1 MSITIENLNKHFG
14 VFHALKNISL
24 TAPTGKLT
32 SLLGPSGCGKTTLL
46 RIIASLENADG
57 GKILFDGQ
65 DVTAKHVRERKVGFV
80 FQHYALFRHMNV
92 FDNVAFGLTVK
103 PRAERPSKEQI
114 RAKVGELLSLVRLGH
129 LAKAYPHQL
138 SGGQR
143 QRIALARALAV
154 EPKLL
159 LLDEPFGALDAKVR
173 KELRVWLRD
182 IHHELGITSI
192 LVTHDQEEALE
203 VSDQIVVMNQGRIEQ
218 SGSADDIYLRPANAF
233 VTGFLGNTEAFE
245 GRIEKGAWHYEN
257 YAWPLDTQRR
267 WQEQTATAYIRPHE
281 WQIDAG
287 RPMLAAALAHI
298 RHSGALVHLTLRL
311 EDGRQIQADLPAAEA
326 ARLNL
331 QPGQTL
337 PLAPR
342 QIYVFGQSELIDYA
356 I

>member
-1 MSITIENLNKHFG
+1 MSITIENLDKHFG
-14 VFHALKNISL
+14 AFHALKNISL

-46 RIIASLENADG
+46 RIIAGLENADG

-173 KELRVWLRD
+173 KELRTWLRD

-203 VSDQIVVMNQGRIEQ
+203 VSDQIVVMNHGRIEQ

-245 GRIEKGAWHYEN
+245 GRIEKGVWHYEN
-257 YAWPLDTQRR
+257 YAWPLDMQRR

>member
-1 MSITIENLNKHFG
+1 MSITIENLDKHFG
-14 VFHALKNISL
+14 AFHALKNISL

-46 RIIASLENADG
+46 RIIAGLENADG

-173 KELRVWLRD
+173 KELRTWLRD

-203 VSDQIVVMNQGRIEQ
+203 VSDQIVVMNHGRIEQ

-245 GRIEKGAWHYEN
+245 GRIEKGVWHYEN
-257 YAWPLDTQRR
+257 YAWPLDMQRR

-311 EDGRQIQADLPAAEA
+311 VDGRQIQADLPAAEA